1 MKLFRYLIP
10 EILYWFAKITKR
22 NKKLYEFAMKL
33 LKIYGR
39 HSRVWNFESKNYLG
53 RMYLVRNYPMGGEWC
68 MYEDYG
74 IKWGVEY
81 KL

>member
-1 MKLFRYLIP
+1 MKFFRYLIP

-22 NKKLYEFAMKL
+22 NEKLYEFVMKL

-39 HSRVWNFESKNYLG
+39 YSKVWSFQDKNYL
-53 RMYLVRNYPMGGEWC
+53 RRRYLSRHFLYGGEWY

-74 IKWGVEY
+74 IKWDV
-81 KL
+81 K